1 MTTVPVFFDCVTHNH
16 KLNILKHF
24 LLHSLFGSRVWA
36 SLSWVL
42 HSGSHKIIESSRQAV
57 VVVVVG

>member
-1 MTTVPVFFDCVTHNH
+1 MTTVLVFFDCVTHNH

-24 LLHSLFGSRVWA
+24 LLHGLFESRVWA

-42 HSGSHKIIESSRQAV
+42 YSGSHKIIVKQAGG